1 MTYAIK
7 EDKRIIKAITGISM
21 KSLYLL
27 IRKTLS
33 TSIISNSWCILRRSS
48 WCILRRSQ
56 LLFSISLLYFNKSTV
71 P

>member
-27 IRKTLS
+27 IRKMLS
-33 TSIISNSWCILRRSS
+33 TNITSNS

-56 LLFSISLLYFNKSTV
+56 LLFSLSLLYFNKSTV